1 MLSETHMSDTTVKIT
16 FPNELV
22 DLFGSADEAAERAR
36 EALVLDLV
44 RNETISQGRAAE
56 LLGISRKEMMQLA
69 FRHRIPSGP
78 QTAEELMEEVE
89 AISRMKRPQ

>member
-1 MLSETHMSDTTVKIT
+1 MADTTVTIT
-16 FPNELV
+16 FPNALV
-22 DLFGSADEAAERAR
+22 DMFGSADEAAERAR

-69 FRHRIPSGP
+69 FRHQIPSGP

-89 AISRMKRPQ
+89 AISRMKRRQ